1 MHKIPII
8 ILLTLT
14 FVTPVK
20 ADQLSYLSKKDAK
33 KASRVMKKLDSVY
46 LFCGCCDENVIEV
59 ARIVKVEVK
68 FTGYENYYEII
79 LTYKDKKDNLQ
90 TMGVDLAY
98 VWSKKNKKIQTI
110 GQILKL
116 EHDPCRSLE
125 TVKDFKN

>member
-1 MHKIPII
+1 MHKT
-8 ILLTLT
+8 LLIFLLILT
-14 FVTPVK
+14 FIIPVK

-59 ARIVKVEVK
+59 ARTVKVEVK

-116 EHDPCRSLE
+116 EHDPCRSLG
-125 TVKDFKN
+125 TVKDF

>member
-1 MHKIPII
+1 MHKILLIFLLIFTFII
-8 ILLTLT
+8 
-14 FVTPVK
+14 PVK

-98 VWSKKNKKIQTI
+98 VWSKKNKNIQTI